1 MFSPGLHHEREEAAR
16 KNVKK
21 KNPKMLKRI
30 LLPYILCL
38 PAALS
43 TRDFHVKT
51 KILMPV
57 GVGSR
62 VFLARSGTVS
72 NDP

>member
-21 KNPKMLKRI
+21 TLKMLKRI
-30 LLPYILCL
+30 LLPYIFCL

-51 KILMPV
+51 KTLLPV

-62 VFLARSGTVS
+62 VFLAHAGTVS